1 MSGNCI
7 NYDRYEFLASYC
19 FIFVVWSSTWCF
31 FLKTLRALEAE
42 PAHLSVHC
50 FLQLFLQESEKK
62 KEVSPMWEYDWSSSL
77 KVLTPFALVWR
88 KGRIASKMASL
99 PWATAMLSQKKIYLF
114 VLQQE
119 YFGHE
124 WLKIVGWPAASMDLS
139 RRVHG
144 KFIWFLWWDNCL
156 VNKIDLVDWCIWT
169 F

>member
-99 PWATAMLSQKKIYLF
+99 PWASAMLSQKNIYISFCASAGIFRSWMIKNSWLASSQHGF
-114 VLQQE
+114 VTKSSWQVYLIS
-119 YFGHE
+119 
-124 WLKIVGWPAASMDLS
+124 LM
-139 RRVHG
+139 R
-144 KFIWFLWWDNCL
+144 
-156 VNKIDLVDWCIWT
+156 
-169 F
+169 